1 MCDIPACIYCGVTT
15 DLSESDVI
23 PDALTNARITNRNVC
38 KTEHNNKFSDLFES
52 KVIKDLAFITN
63 ELDIKSKKSK
73 NYASYDAL
81 VNIDGVE
88 YDVSKTSD
96 KSIFNGRVLT
106 SKDKKYKMSTVDRL
120 KKIVKNPEEIEFV
133 DINSQMISQTISI
146 DTKLFFSVEIFRMVA
161 KIAYEWYCAKNNV
174 SGYHQEFAN
183 IVAYITKEEGFCLVT
198 IIQEQGMYDLLEK
211 EIDLGSHCL
220 FCFKDNQGRI
230 NIVCSLFGIVMYRII
245 VAETVPEF
253 CHNNFMYI
261 ELRTDSSRKEIVK
274 ESRESAEN
282 YFYGE
287 LLNNMSG
294 EEHIIGGMRVCVR
307 TGKEDAS
314 MMKYMFVLNMAKCF
328 NGIWTD
334 IVEPNEAIRRILF
347 HNINNITKAS
357 LLHKKSIK
365 RFVNEYFGEGHE
377 TVIINP
383 SSSDKKSIFNL
394 YILYFIGKSEI
405 EVIDDNSFGPMSRK
419 STS

>member
-1 MCDIPACIYCGVTT
+1 M
-15 DLSESDVI
+15 
-23 PDALTNARITNRNVC
+23 
-38 KTEHNNKFSDLFES
+38 
-52 KVIKDLAFITN
+52 
-63 ELDIKSKKSK
+63 
-73 NYASYDAL
+73 
-81 VNIDGVE
+81 
-88 YDVSKTSD
+88 
-96 KSIFNGRVLT
+96 
-106 SKDKKYKMSTVDRL
+106 
-120 KKIVKNPEEIEFV
+120 KNPEEIEFV

-365 RFVNEYFGEGHE
+365 RFVE
-377 TVIINP
+377 TV
-383 SSSDKKSIFNL
+383 SSF
-394 YILYFIGKSEI
+394 
-405 EVIDDNSFGPMSRK
+405 V
-419 STS
+419 